1 MPRVP
6 ANSRRPG
13 CGRGLAQLRG
23 AGAEALLARYAA
35 PEEVMELP
43 SRCAAC
49 GAPCTTRMFQCDIP
63 FFKARS
69 ARLALPRSLAEFKRF
84 ALGSCVSCQCALLAP
99 ALR

>member
-1 MPRVP
+1 MP
-6 ANSRRPG
+6 ANSRCLW

-69 ARLALPRSLAEFKRF
+69 ARLALPRNHSFHIVLWAGSLH
-84 ALGSCVSCQCALLAP
+84 GVSEQVLQH
-99 ALR
+99 

>member
-1 MPRVP
+1 MPAKGRH
-6 ANSRRPG
+6 PG

-63 FFKARS
+63 FFKARR
-69 ARLALPRSLAEFKRF
+69 ARLALPRIGITTLMFWTGSLH
-84 ALGSCVSCQCALLAP
+84 GVSEQVLQH
-99 ALR
+99 